1 MVLPRAREGYDEE
14 RSHSSQTVF
23 SVLVT
28 IFTSRLLYS
37 ITCVKCNGDIL
48 KYHTHT
54 HKELTNSNSN
64 FSGSSRI

>member
-37 ITCVKCNGDIL
+37 ITCVKCNEDIF

-54 HKELTNSNSN
+54 HTKN
-64 FSGSSRI
+64 

>member
-1 MVLPRAREGYDEE
+1 MILPRAREGYDEE

-37 ITCVKCNGDIL
+37 ITCVKRNEDIF
-48 KYHTHT
+48 KYHTH
-54 HKELTNSNSN
+54 KQCKPKVKFKKLKK
-64 FSGSSRI
+64 